1 MERSRYVEK
10 SDIIIPFNPNN
21 CHWIL
26 VVVFIKERTI
36 AVMDPLVKNSM
47 WADAS
52 ARKAREVGLEI
63 MRLKFNV
70 QVQHMTKINITH
82 VQQPDAISCGAMV
95 CYYAEKIISGNI
107 FWSFSVCTLQRRI
120 QGLVKHQ
127 R

>member
-1 MERSRYVEK
+1 
-10 SDIIIPFNPNN
+10 
-21 CHWIL
+21 
-26 VVVFIKERTI
+26 
-36 AVMDPLVKNSM
+36 MDPLVKNSM

-52 ARKAREVGLEI
+52 VRKALEVGLEI

-82 VQQPDAISCGAMV
+82 VQQPDALSCGAMV

-107 FWSFSVCTLQRRI
+107 FWLFSVCTLQRRI

>member
-1 MERSRYVEK
+1 MLKK
-10 SDIIIPFNPNN
+10 SMTIIPFNLTN

-26 VVVFIKERTI
+26 VVVSIKERTI
-36 AVMDPLVKNSM
+36 AVMDPLVKNTI

-52 ARKAREVGLEI
+52 VRKGVEVGLEI

-70 QVQHMTKINITH
+70 QGQHMTKFNITH
-82 VQQPDAISCGAMV
+82 VKQP
-95 CYYAEKIISGNI
+95 
-107 FWSFSVCTLQRRI
+107 VCTLQRRI

>member
-1 MERSRYVEK
+1 M
-10 SDIIIPFNPNN
+10 IIIPFNPNN

-26 VVVFIKERTI
+26 VVVSIKERTI
-36 AVMDPLVKNSM
+36 TVMDPLAKNTM

-52 ARKAREVGLEI
+52 VRKNVEVGLEI

-70 QVQHMTKINITH
+70 KAQHRTKINIAH
-82 VQQPDAISCGAMV
+82 VKQSDAISCGAMV

-107 FWSFSVCTLQRRI
+107 FWLFYVCALQRRI
-120 QGLVKHQ
+120 QGLVKYQ